1 MSEAIKVEEEYEFTQ
16 DWFTW
21 NIPVWQQMYKQLPEK
36 ARVLEIGSFEG
47 RSTIWAMEH
56 LTKGSQITCIDTW
69 EGGEDHKNN
78 ELDGAEERFIRN
90 IEKAS
95 QKYPGVEVLAYK
107 GMSISGLAKLILE
120 ETKGFDIIYVD
131 GSHTAW
137 DTLTD
142 GCMSFHLLK
151 IGGMLVFD
159 DYHWGDSGNPLHRPK
174 IAVDAFSTIFGEKFQ
189 TVHNGYQVI
198 LQKVRG

>member
-1 MSEAIKVEEEYEFTQ
+1 MSEAIKAEEEYEFTQ

-21 NIPVWQQMYKQLPEK
+21 NIPVWRQVYAQLPDG

-56 LTKGSQITCIDTW
+56 LTEGSQITCIDTW

-78 ELDGAEERFIRN
+78 ELDGAEGRFVRN
-90 IEKAS
+90 IQKAI

-107 GMSISGLAKLILE
+107 GLSISGLSKLILE
-120 ETKGFDIIYVD
+120 EAKGFDIIYVD

-151 IGGMLVFD
+151 VGGMLVFD
-159 DYHWGDSGNPLHRPK
+159 DYLWGDPGNPLHRPK
-174 IAVDAFSTIFGEKFQ
+174 IAIDAFSTVFGEKFQ
-189 TVHNGYQVI
+189 TIHNGYQVI
-198 LQKVRG
+198 LQKVRE